1 MEALQGD
8 WSPRSTHCYSFITL
22 SYSFEANNWLGV
34 SFTHIWFVLGEFS
47 SFCMH
52 VGEKSPLLN
61 NICKQC
67 NHGEMPIYSQTYS
80 FLTGPCRA
88 SFSSGR
94 NSLTPPQQMLE
105 PVGSPPLHFLL
116 KVQLFC
122 SLSSISEVLTPTEE
136 VKGSVCGNVYPRRS
150 EALMCLM
157 LSQWSISGAW
167 LKSVLGMLVQK
178 VVLVSNH

>member
-1 MEALQGD
+1 MEAFKGD
-8 WSPRSTHCYSFITL
+8 CSLCSTHYYSFITF
-22 SYSFEANNWLGV
+22 SYSFGANNWLGV
-34 SFTHIWFVLGEFS
+34 SFIHIWFTLGESS

-61 NICKQC
+61 DICKQC

-88 SFSSGR
+88 SFASGR

-105 PVGSPPLHFLL
+105 PVGSLPLHFLL

-136 VKGSVCGNVYPRRS
+136 VKGSVCGNVYPRS
-150 EALMCLM
+150 EALLCLM

-167 LKSVLGMLVQK
+167 LKSVLD
-178 VVLVSNH
+178 VLA